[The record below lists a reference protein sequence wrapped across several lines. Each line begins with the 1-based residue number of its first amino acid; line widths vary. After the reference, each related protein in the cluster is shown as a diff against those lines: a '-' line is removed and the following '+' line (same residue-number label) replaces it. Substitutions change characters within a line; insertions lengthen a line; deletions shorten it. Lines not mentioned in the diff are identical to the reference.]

1 VRRLAAPALVVLAV
15 AAGGLV
21 VAGCGGDE
29 NSGSGEVTG
38 TDGDDKLTGTD
49 GDDKMNAGAGEDVV
63 QGEAGNDE
71 ITGGDDPDFLYG
83 GDGDDRFVA
92 SEDDAVDVHD
102 CGPGEDVVTEPDA
115 RDQLFPTCETVH
127 WTNLPPGEPYGNTM
141 SVEPRR
147 EAGALVFDAT
157 CPDGCTGAIEL
168 RTPTDRKLLGKGRF
182 DLAAGEAGTV
192 SASVTRLGEERLA
205 DGYVRVVL
213 RSDGVNSGFNT
224 FIER

>member
-1 VRRLAAPALVVLAV
+1 MRRSVRSSASAALLAIAL
-15 AAGGLV
+15 AAGGL
-21 VAGCGGDE
+21 AFLGCGGDDGG
-29 NSGSGEVTG
+29 GSGDVTG
-38 TDGDDKLTGTD
+38 TDADDKLTGTG
-49 GDDKMNAGAGEDVV
+49 GDDTMDGGAGEDVV
-63 QGEAGNDE
+63 QGGGGNDE

-147 EAGALVFDAT
+147 EAGAL
-157 CPDGCTGAIEL
+157 
-168 RTPTDRKLLGKGRF
+168 
-182 DLAAGEAGTV
+182 
-192 SASVTRLGEERLA
+192 
-205 DGYVRVVL
+205 
-213 RSDGVNSGFNT
+213 
-224 FIER
+224 